1 MRNLFICC
9 FVLVITLQYN
19 IAVGQTKP
27 IFTEDFDQMSSD
39 RLINGLTGKALDLTI
54 SAKNRQ
60 PIQYQLDKTK
70 WKDSFTIST
79 WVKADADFENY
90 NILNLTVRYSDST
103 SINWKINKQA
113 NHTCAWEVVKA
124 DYALDYKPG
133 PNRQQIVQDWNLLT
147 SSYNAD
153 KQEIALYYNDLQVAI
168 YSLEGLVPKLGA
180 ESVILQVG
188 GEEKGDLGEW
198 ETFNGTIDDL
208 IIFDY
213 ALSKNDIQNYYSK
226 FRNKRNQTPT
236 HQVDSLRVMTY
247 NIWHG
252 GNETGKSIG
261 YKRIVEI
268 IKESKADVV
277 TMQETYGS
285 GPRIADELGYYFY
298 LRSSNI
304 SIMSRYPIE
313 ETLPS
318 YKAFNNGNAL
328 IQVGDQKIVISSVW
342 LNYPLDYWAEIDK
355 GNKIDLENWKTLQ
368 EGNKKIMEGIT
379 FSLKPF
385 IENANYPIIMGGDF
399 NSGSHLD
406 WVNSVKDLN
415 AGYVMP
421 FPTSLFLDN
430 LGFKDTYRQVYKN
443 PKKDRGIT
451 WTPINPNT
459 HQDRIDYI
467 FVKGNKLRTLDSKVI
482 ESHKVRY
489 PSDHAAVVTTFKLLN

>member
-9 FVLVITLQYN
+9 FVLVLTLQYN
-19 IAVGQTKP
+19 ITVGQTKP
-27 IFTEDFDQMSSD
+27 IFTEDFDQISSD
-39 RLINGLTGKALDLTI
+39 RLINGLAGKALDLTI
-54 SAKNRQ
+54 NAKNRQ

-113 NHTCAWEVVKA
+113 NHTWAWEVVKA

-147 SSYNAD
+147 ISYNAD

-198 ETFNGTIDDL
+198 ETFKGTIDDL

-226 FRNKRNQTPT
+226 FQNKRNQTPT

-261 YKRIVEI
+261 YKGLKRSLRRVRPMWSPC
-268 IKESKADVV
+268 KKL
-277 TMQETYGS
+277 MGQ
-285 GPRIADELGYYFY
+285 GPE
-298 LRSSNI
+298 
-304 SIMSRYPIE
+304 
-313 ETLPS
+313 
-318 YKAFNNGNAL
+318 
-328 IQVGDQKIVISSVW
+328 
-342 LNYPLDYWAEIDK
+342 
-355 GNKIDLENWKTLQ
+355 
-368 EGNKKIMEGIT
+368 
-379 FSLKPF
+379 
-385 IENANYPIIMGGDF
+385 
-399 NSGSHLD
+399 
-406 WVNSVKDLN
+406 
-415 AGYVMP
+415 
-421 FPTSLFLDN
+421 
-430 LGFKDTYRQVYKN
+430 
-443 PKKDRGIT
+443 
-451 WTPINPNT
+451 
-459 HQDRIDYI
+459 
-467 FVKGNKLRTLDSKVI
+467 
-482 ESHKVRY
+482 
-489 PSDHAAVVTTFKLLN
+489 